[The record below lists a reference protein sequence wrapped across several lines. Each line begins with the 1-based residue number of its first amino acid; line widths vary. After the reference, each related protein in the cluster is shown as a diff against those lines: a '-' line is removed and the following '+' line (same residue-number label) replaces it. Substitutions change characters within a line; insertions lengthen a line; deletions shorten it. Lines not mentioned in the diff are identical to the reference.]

1 MIDWTDKMVCVH
13 KECKQIIFCLTY
25 TNTLI
30 WKYVIE
36 QIM

>member
-25 TNTLI
+25 TNTFM
-30 WKYVIE
+30 YVIE